1 MYRNDAPTAYWRD
14 QMIQWGP
21 RVVFAILILIVTHFV
36 AKAVQWGVA
45 KAIDRVP
52 VLKRHPQTGGES
64 VGVELGRLVYWLV
77 WLVGLI
83 AALQPLGLSGVLT
96 PVTSLTN
103 EVFAFLPRLL
113 GAGLFFFAGLILAR
127 IVRHVIEAALGAL
140 NIERLLGRAGIS
152 IGEPPLAVDQTGVAT
167 EGAAPVRSSI
177 ARAVGVI
184 VSATIIIFAAIAA
197 LQILE
202 ISAISDPATAMLNSI
217 ALAIPRV
224 LAALVWLAIAF
235 LIGRWVKTLIE
246 TVLPSLGFDDSVRAL
261 GIMPGSSNPSRV
273 IGAIAMTAIL
283 LAAAIEAARQLG
295 GDSVAALLFQITEL
309 GGKVIF
315 GTVII
320 VAGLFLARILSS
332 LVGSSTGEAGYA
344 QTVVKYAIIALFT
357 AIGLTFMGLADQ
369 IVMLAFGLILG
380 SAAVATAIAF
390 GLGGRDA
397 AARILEQWAEE
408 QAPPTRLP
416 PPRLRSERPPEPP
429 TAPEPPAP
437 PERPTPP
444 SPPDDDGQP
453 PLV

>member
-14 QMIQWGP
+14 QMIEWGP
-21 RVVFAILILIVTHFV
+21 RVVFAILILIITHFV
-36 AKAVQWGVA
+36 AKAVQWAVA

-64 VGVELGRLVYWLV
+64 VGVELGRLAYWLV

-96 PVTSLTN
+96 PVTNLTN

-167 EGAAPVRSSI
+167 EGTAPARSSI

-197 LQILE
+197 LQILQ

-261 GIMPGSSNPSRV
+261 GIMPASSNPSRIV
-273 IGAIAMTAIL
+273 GAIALTAIL

-295 GDSVAALLFQITEL
+295 GDSVAALIFQITEL

-369 IVMLAFGLILG
+369 IVMMAFGLILG

-397 AARILEQWAEE
+397 AARILEQWAED
-408 QAPPTRLP
+408 QAPPARLP
-416 PPRLRSERPPEPP
+416 PPRLRKSN
-429 TAPEPPAP
+429 APD
-437 PERPTPP
+437 
-444 SPPDDDGQP
+444 PDDTQP

>member
-14 QMIQWGP
+14 QMIEWGP
-21 RVVFAILILIVTHFV
+21 RVVFAILILIVTHFI

-64 VGVELGRLVYWLV
+64 VGIELGRLAYWLV

-127 IVRHVIEAALGAL
+127 IVRHVVEAALGAL

-152 IGEPPLAVDQTGVAT
+152 IGEPPLAVDQTGVAS

-197 LQILE
+197 LQILQ

-261 GIMPGSSNPSRV
+261 GIMPANSNPSRV
-273 IGAIAMTAIL
+273 VGAIAMTAIL

-369 IVMLAFGLILG
+369 IVMMAFGLILG

-397 AARILEQWAEE
+397 AARILDQWAED
-408 QAPPTRLP
+408 QAPPARMQ
-416 PPRLRSERPPEPP
+416 PPRLRKAPESEPEPDDSRPP
-429 TAPEPPAP
+429 PAM
-437 PERPTPP
+437 
-444 SPPDDDGQP
+444 
-453 PLV
+453 

>member
-1 MYRNDAPTAYWRD
+1 MYTSDAPAAYWRD
-14 QMIQWGP
+14 QLFLWGP
-21 RVVFAILILIVTHFV
+21 RVIFAILILVVTHFV
-36 AKAVQWGVA
+36 AKMVQWAVA
-45 KAIDRVP
+45 KGIDRVP
-52 VLKRHPQTGGES
+52 VLKRHPQAGGQS
-64 VGVELGRLVYWLV
+64 IGIELGRLAYWLV

-96 PVTSLTN
+96 PVTRMTN

-127 IVRHVIEAALGAL
+127 IVRHVIEATLGAL

-152 IGEPPLAVDQTGVAT
+152 IGEPPLAVDESGVAS
-167 EGAAPVRSSI
+167 EGTAPARSSI
-177 ARAVGVI
+177 ARAVGVT

-197 LQILE
+197 LQILQ

-235 LIGRWVKTLIE
+235 LIGRWVKTLVE
-246 TVLPSLGFDDSVRAL
+246 TVLPSLRFDDSVRAL
-261 GIMPGSSNPSRV
+261 GIMPPNSNPSRV
-273 IGAIAMTAIL
+273 VGAIAMTAIL

-320 VAGLFLARILSS
+320 VAGLFLARILAS
-332 LVGSSTGEAGYA
+332 LVGSSTGESGYA
-344 QTVVKYAIIALFT
+344 QTIVKYAIIALFT

-369 IVMLAFGLILG
+369 IVMMAFGLILG
-380 SAAVATAIAF
+380 SAAIATALAF

-397 AARILEQWAEE
+397 AARILEQWADD
-408 QAPPTRLP
+408 QAPPARLP
-416 PPRLRSERPPEPP
+416 PPRIRRAPPPE
-429 TAPEPPAP
+429 
-437 PERPTPP
+437 
-444 SPPDDDGQP
+444 DDDDQS
-453 PLV
+453 LV